1 MILSYLLVYFLLTNW
16 FQLFGNEGGFLYKI
30 LLVDDSDLSR
40 KIVKTTLVQNGYDV
54 LCASNSFEAIEYAKT
69 VDAIDLVL
77 MDIELENG
85 NDGIDVAKEILKI
98 KNVPITFLTANSS
111 KEILEKIDG
120 VGNYG
125 YISKGIEKYAFLSS
139 VNTSINLFNSVSEA
153 KFYQEVY
160 DNANEEIYIIG
171 LDNYEI
177 LSTNK
182 LACKNLMLSELELKE
197 KTISEIIPDIYDD
210 FKDMI
215 NNLLNGM
222 SEIKFYHQNIRND
235 GSRYYTENKL
245 SLFSF
250 KNRHIAVLVTI
261 DISEKKLLEEENEIN
276 KKRLASII
284 EGIPSPTILISNDKI
299 VRFQNKAASLNFN
312 TQEGLKLTDEIWI
325 DKSEIANINFR
336 NNFDYF
342 FVENENLFKE
352 NNFNKELIY
361 NGKHWNLSIIEL
373 GEDYLYYFVDVTD
386 YKSMQFKLYE
396 LAIKD
401 ELTGAYNRR
410 FFINKFYEEAERVK
424 RSSRVFSVI
433 IFDIDDFKYIN
444 DKFGHIAGD
453 NVLKSM
459 ISNINNRLRKIDILA
474 RWGGEEFVIL
484 LPETSIENAYLVAN
498 ELRQLVSEINID
510 YIDNFTISLG
520 ISEYKINDE
529 IDDVIKKADQKMYE
543 AKLSGKNC
551 VRY

>member
-40 KIVKTTLVQNGYDV
+40 KIVKSTLVQNGYEV
-54 LCASNSFEAIEYAKT
+54 LCASNSFEAIEYART

-85 NDGIDVAKEILKI
+85 NDGIDAAKEILKI

-284 EGIPSPTILISNDKI
+284 EGIPSPAILISNDKI

>member
-1 MILSYLLVYFLLTNW
+1 MILSYRLVYFLLTNW

-284 EGIPSPTILISNDKI
+284 EGIPSPAILISNDKI

>member
-16 FQLFGNEGGFLYKI
+16 FQSFGNEGGFLYKI
-30 LLVDDSDLSR
+30 LLVDDSELSR

-54 LCASNSFEAIEYAKT
+54 LCASNSFEAIEYVKT

-85 NDGIDVAKEILKI
+85 NDGIDAAKEILKI

-284 EGIPSPTILISNDKI
+284 EGIPSPAILISNDKI

>member
-1 MILSYLLVYFLLTNW
+1 M
-16 FQLFGNEGGFLYKI
+16 
-30 LLVDDSDLSR
+30 
-40 KIVKTTLVQNGYDV
+40 
-54 LCASNSFEAIEYAKT
+54 
-69 VDAIDLVL
+69 
-77 MDIELENG
+77 
-85 NDGIDVAKEILKI
+85 
-98 KNVPITFLTANSS
+98 TANSS

-182 LACKNLMLSELELKE
+182 LACKNLMLSELELKG

-284 EGIPSPTILISNDKI
+284 EGIPSPAILISNDKI

-342 FVENENLFKE
+342 LLKM
-352 NNFNKELIY
+352 KIY
-361 NGKHWNLSIIEL
+361 S
-373 GEDYLYYFVDVTD
+373 
-386 YKSMQFKLYE
+386 
-396 LAIKD
+396 
-401 ELTGAYNRR
+401 
-410 FFINKFYEEAERVK
+410 
-424 RSSRVFSVI
+424 
-433 IFDIDDFKYIN
+433 
-444 DKFGHIAGD
+444 
-453 NVLKSM
+453 
-459 ISNINNRLRKIDILA
+459 RKIIL
-474 RWGGEEFVIL
+474 
-484 LPETSIENAYLVAN
+484 
-498 ELRQLVSEINID
+498 
-510 YIDNFTISLG
+510 
-520 ISEYKINDE
+520 
-529 IDDVIKKADQKMYE
+529 IK
-543 AKLSGKNC
+543 N
-551 VRY
+551 

>member
-85 NDGIDVAKEILKI
+85 NDGIDAAKEILKI

-284 EGIPSPTILISNDKI
+284 EGIPSPAILISNDKI

>member
-1 MILSYLLVYFLLTNW
+1 M
-16 FQLFGNEGGFLYKI
+16 YKI
-30 LLVDDSDLSR
+30 LLVDDSELSR

-54 LCASNSFEAIEYAKT
+54 LCASNSFEAIEYVKT

-85 NDGIDVAKEILKI
+85 NDGIDAAKEILKI

-284 EGIPSPTILISNDKI
+284 EGIPSPAILISNDKI